1 MRRLIHVP
9 ARHAMTVAVVLS
21 LPWVV
26 CGCGGFS
33 TSPKPALNPYRGV
46 WTTRV
51 GVRVFTLDVERSGE
65 ATVWLDKQAGSAF
78 VSMGGAVSG
87 DATGTVGPVNASG
100 LPCDLTFAGV
110 HVEGTLSQSPGN

>member
-1 MRRLIHVP
+1 
-9 ARHAMTVAVVLS
+9 MTVAVVLS